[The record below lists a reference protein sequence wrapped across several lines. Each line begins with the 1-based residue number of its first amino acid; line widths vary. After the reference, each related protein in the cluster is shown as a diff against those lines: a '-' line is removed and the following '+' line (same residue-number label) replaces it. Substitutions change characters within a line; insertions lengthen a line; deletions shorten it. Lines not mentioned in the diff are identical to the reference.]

1 MELVNPMHDVPVNE
15 ESTSPR
21 DAGDEVHSPEP
32 DWQKLDEKL
41 KRKMHHI
48 VISLKRSGKK
58 GKAFTLRA
66 MVKKAR
72 FYRDKLDP
80 ARAATAPPSAK
91 GGDPAEW
98 EANLAKLDE
107 DLIAIKTFNPTNVL
121 HQRFLSALRKSAL
134 PGVDH
139 LLSLWDGALAGA
151 MTAKEAQAEVGE
163 TTSIGVRSTDPV
175 TVLTRLENR
184 IAATAPVVD
193 VVKEAVEDLVTII
206 TGRGSDG
213 KKKTKKAP
221 VPPPSV
227 TTPAKAKTGAST
239 SKRKRTEGG
248 GLSSTFVSSLGGGDS
263 SESEED
269 EGGLRFLAG
278 SDDEGLPIYD
288 YGSDV
293 FSGGESEPE
302 EEAERPAK
310 KVRKNRP
317 GQQARRA
324 LAERK
329 FGKAAQ
335 HIRDNKLTVAA
346 HAEQQKKKRR
356 QEQLIKRATHA
367 VVPQPNQPAHLQPK
381 TQQQAGAAAGD
392 SKAGPLHPS
401 WEAKRK
407 AKEALQ
413 HAATAAKPK
422 KIVFNNDDDD

>member
-1 MELVNPMHDVPVNE
+1 MHDAEIKE
-15 ESTSPR
+15 EVANPLNGS
-21 DAGDEVHSPEP
+21 DEVPSSEP

-41 KRKMHHI
+41 KKKMHHI

-72 FYRDKLDP
+72 FYRQKLDP
-80 ARAATAPPSAK
+80 ARAAAASPAGK
-91 GGDPAEW
+91 ADKPAEW
-98 EANLAKLDE
+98 EAQLAKLDE
-107 DLIAIKTFNPTNVL
+107 DLIQIKTFNPTNVL
-121 HQRFLSALRKSAL
+121 HQRFLSALRKSTL

-139 LLSLWDGALAGA
+139 LLLLWDGALAGA
-151 MTAKEAQAEVGE
+151 MTAKEAQAEADE
-163 TTSIGVRSTDPV
+163 TTSVGVRSTDPV

-184 IAATAPVVD
+184 VAATAPVVD
-193 VVKEAVEDLVTII
+193 VVKEAVEDLFVII
-206 TGRGSDG
+206 TGRKSDG
-213 KKKTKKAP
+213 KKKIKKEPAP
-221 VPPPSV
+221 PVAA
-227 TTPAKAKTGAST
+227 PAKAKTATTS
-239 SKRKRTEGG
+239 SKRKRTEAGG
-248 GLSSTFVSSLGGGDS
+248 GLSSTFVSSLGGGGS
-263 SESEED
+263 SDSEE
-269 EGGLRFLAG
+269 EQGLRFLAG
-278 SDDEGLPIYD
+278 SDDEGHPIYD

-302 EEAERPAK
+302 DEVERPAK
-310 KVRKNRP
+310 KVRKNRL

-335 HIRDNKLTVAA
+335 HILNNKLSVAA
-346 HAEQQKKKRR
+346 HAEQQKKKHR

-381 TQQQAGAAAGD
+381 AKQAAAD
-392 SKAGPLHPS
+392 TNAAPLHPS

-413 HAATAAKPK
+413 NAASAAKPK
-422 KIVFNNDDDD
+422 KIVFNNEDDED

>member
-1 MELVNPMHDVPVNE
+1 MHNAETKEAANPVNG
-15 ESTSPR
+15 S
-21 DAGDEVHSPEP
+21 DEVPSSEP

-41 KRKMHHI
+41 KKKMHHI

-72 FYRDKLDP
+72 FYRQKLDP
-80 ARAATAPPSAK
+80 ARAAAASPAGK
-91 GGDPAEW
+91 ADKPAEW
-98 EANLAKLDE
+98 EAQLAKLDE
-107 DLIAIKTFNPTNVL
+107 DLVQIKTFNPTNVL
-121 HQRFLSALRKSAL
+121 HQRFLSALRKSTL

-139 LLSLWDGALAGA
+139 LLLLWDGALAGA
-151 MTAKEAQAEVGE
+151 MTAKEAQAEADE
-163 TTSIGVRSTDPV
+163 TTSVGVRSTDPV

-184 IAATAPVVD
+184 VAATAPVVD
-193 VVKEAVEDLVTII
+193 VVKEAVEDLYVII
-206 TGRGSDG
+206 TGRKSDG
-213 KKKTKKAP
+213 KKKIKKEPAP
-221 VPPPSV
+221 PVA
-227 TTPAKAKTGAST
+227 TPAKEKTATSS
-239 SKRKRTEGG
+239 SKRKRTEAGG
-248 GLSSTFVSSLGGGDS
+248 GLSSTFVSSLGGGGS
-263 SESEED
+263 SDSEE
-269 EGGLRFLAG
+269 EQGLRFLSG
-278 SDDEGLPIYD
+278 SDEDGHPIYD

-302 EEAERPAK
+302 DEVERPAK

-335 HIRDNKLTVAA
+335 HILNNKLSVAA
-346 HAEQQKKKRR
+346 HAEQQKKKHR

-381 TQQQAGAAAGD
+381 AKPAAAD
-392 SKAGPLHPS
+392 TNAAPLHPS

-413 HAATAAKPK
+413 NAASAAKPK
-422 KIVFNNDDDD
+422 KIVFNNEDDED